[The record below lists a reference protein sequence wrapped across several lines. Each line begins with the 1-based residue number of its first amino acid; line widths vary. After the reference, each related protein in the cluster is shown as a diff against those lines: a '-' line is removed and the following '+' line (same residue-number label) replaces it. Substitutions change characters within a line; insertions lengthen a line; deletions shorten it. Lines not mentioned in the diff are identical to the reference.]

1 MASSS
6 PYDILGISSDAT
18 PQKIRLAYHLL
29 ALEAHP
35 DRGGSHTKMVAVRS
49 LFNPTLSH
57 VAHST

>member
-1 MASSS
+1 MENSS

-18 PQKIRLAYHLL
+18 PRKIRLAYLL
-29 ALEAHP
+29 LSLEAHP

-57 VAHST
+57 DTHWT